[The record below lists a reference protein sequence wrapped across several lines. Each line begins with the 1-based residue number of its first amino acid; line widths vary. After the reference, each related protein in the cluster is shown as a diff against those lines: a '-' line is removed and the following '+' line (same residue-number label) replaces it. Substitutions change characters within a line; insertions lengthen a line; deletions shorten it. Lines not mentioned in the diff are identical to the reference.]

1 MNEKNLNNI
10 SRTNWQALDS
20 MSDEDIDYSDIPPLT
35 DEFFEKATLQ
45 IPAAQAKNI
54 IQLEPDII
62 AWFKT
67 QNKDYQTAINQLLR
81 RHNSATQQ
89 KNNQDLRKISL
100 KSSFLR
106 DLCAWS
112 GSLFHE
118 SCVSPNNIMLGFLN
132 PTYAML

>member
-1 MNEKNLNNI
+1 MNEKDLKNI

-45 IPAAQAKNI
+45 IPAAEAKNI

-81 RHNSATQQ
+81 RHIESSSNQKSA
-89 KNNQDLRKISL
+89 
-100 KSSFLR
+100 
-106 DLCAWS
+106 
-112 GSLFHE
+112 
-118 SCVSPNNIMLGFLN
+118 
-132 PTYAML
+132 